1 MFSKLSIVLALMIL
15 MFFSATTSFAQEH
28 YTEGYVRMVSFY
40 RTSPGQFDA
49 YMEYLRTN
57 FLPQQEEAVKQG
69 LIVGYSILL
78 NQPTSPEDWDIAIVA
93 LYKNFGDALDYNQG
107 DADKMKAIREKF
119 FKTSDE
125 EKMRSMTD
133 KRFAMRTF
141 VGTKS
146 FREIKLKPL
155 N

>member
-1 MFSKLSIVLALMIL
+1 MFSKLKITFAFIL
-15 MFFSATTSFAQEH
+15 LVVAYSSTSFAQEH
-28 YTEGYVRMVSFY
+28 YTEGNVRVVSFY
-40 RTSPGQFDA
+40 KTTPGQFDA

-69 LIVGYSILL
+69 IIVGYSILL
-78 NQPTSPEDWDIAIVA
+78 NQPTSAEDWDIAIVNI
-93 LYKNFGDALDYNQG
+93 YKSFGDAFDYNQG
-107 DADKMKAIREKF
+107 DEDKMKAIREKF
-119 FKTSDE
+119 FKTSDKD
-125 EKMRSMTD
+125 KMRSMTE

-146 FREIKLKPL
+146 FREIKLRPM